1 MRMINAFSMFLLF
14 MNAFVH
20 FIEASDVDFPVAPV
34 AERIPHIDTVHGDI
48 RVDNY
53 YWLRQRD
60 NPAVIAYL
68 RAEND
73 YTSAMMNDTELLQ
86 DSLYSEMLARIKE
99 KDLSV
104 PARLD
109 GYYYYSRT
117 EQGMEYPIYCRKKG
131 SLDSAEQ
138 VLLDMNEL
146 AKAYSYLDLGMYE
159 ISPSHRYLAY
169 SIDTNGSERYTMYIK
184 DLDRDS
190 LLEDEIGNV
199 SYEAAWVNDEHA
211 IYYTVLDE
219 TKRPYKLF
227 KHILDT
233 PSDLDSIIY
242 HEKDE
247 AFWVD
252 VGKTKSRQYI
262 LVNTSSHTT
271 TEFRYCDADAP
282 ESGFQLFQPRKP
294 GVEYYI
300 DHHEDKFYIMTNDN
314 AINFK
319 LMETPVTEPAVVN
332 WREVI
337 PGRDSVRISGFD
349 VFENHLVVYE
359 REKGLERIRIIDLA
373 GNVDY
378 YIDFD
383 EPVYT
388 LWVARN
394 PEYRTD
400 LLRFEY
406 TSLKTPLTVFD
417 YNMTTRSRELKK
429 QYEVMGGYDP
439 DQYSSERIFAPTED
453 GTMIPISIVYR
464 KGPERDGNSP
474 LLLAGY
480 GAYGFSFETY
490 FSSNRLS
497 LLDRG
502 VIYAVAHVRGGGEMG
517 KFWHRQGQF
526 LNKINTFTDF
536 ISCARHLIEQRY
548 TSKDRLVISGGSA
561 GGLLMG
567 AVVNMHP
574 ELFRAV
580 IADVPFVDV
589 INTLLDSTIPLTV
602 VEYTELGSP
611 YEREFYECMKSY
623 SPYDNVTAR
632 DYPNMLVVANF
643 NDTRVQYWEPAKWV
657 AKLRALK
664 TDDNV
669 LILKVNMD
677 AGHEG
682 ASGRYDYL
690 RYVAFEYAFVLKTL
704 GLMNTEKIGRSEDV
718 RMRN

>member
-1 MRMINAFSMFLLF
+1 MRINNAGFIFLLSVT
-14 MNAFVH
+14 AYGYFV
-20 FIEASDVDFPVAPV
+20 EAARIDVPIAPV

-48 RVDNY
+48 RIDNY

-60 NPAVIAYL
+60 NPGVIAYL

-73 YTSAMMNDTELLQ
+73 YTSAMMKDTEPLQ

-99 KDLSV
+99 TDLSV

-117 EQGMEYPIYCRKKG
+117 EKGLEYPIYCRTKG
-131 SLDSAEQ
+131 SLDSAAQ
-138 VLLDMNEL
+138 ILLDMNEL
-146 AKAYSYLDLGMYE
+146 AEAYSYLDLGMYE

-169 SIDTNGSERYTMYIK
+169 SIDTSGAERYTMYIK
-184 DLDRDS
+184 DLEGDS
-190 LLEDEIGNV
+190 LLQDEIGNV

-219 TKRPYKLF
+219 TKRPDKLC
-227 KHILDT
+227 KHILGA
-233 PSDLDSIIY
+233 SQDLDSVVY
-242 HEKDE
+242 HERDE

-252 VGKTKSRQYI
+252 VRKSKSEQYI

-271 TEFRYCDADAP
+271 TEFWYCDADRP
-282 ESGFQLFQPRKP
+282 ESGFRVFQPRKL
-294 GVEYYI
+294 GIEYYI
-300 DHHEDKFYIMTNDN
+300 DHRDDKFYVMTNDN
-314 AINFK
+314 AMNFR
-319 LMETPVTEPAVVN
+319 LVETPVTKPAVVN
-332 WREVI
+332 WREVL

-349 VFENHLVVYE
+349 VFKDHLVVYE
-359 REKGLERIRIIDLA
+359 REKGLERIRIIDLSR
-373 GNVDY
+373 NVDH

-388 LWVARN
+388 LWAARN
-394 PEYRTD
+394 PEYSTD

-406 TSLKTPLTVFD
+406 TSLKTPMTVFD
-417 YNMTTRSRELKK
+417 YNMTTRYRELKK
-429 QYEVMGGYDP
+429 QYEVMGGYDL
-439 DQYSSERIFAPTED
+439 DEYTSERIFAAAED
-453 GTMIPISIVYR
+453 GTMIPISMVYR
-464 KGPERDGNSP
+464 NGMEKSGNSP

-480 GAYGFSFETY
+480 GAYGYSFETY

-502 VIYAVAHVRGGGEMG
+502 IIYAIAHVRGGGEMG

-526 LNKINTFTDF
+526 LNKNKTFTDL
-536 ISCARHLIEQRY
+536 ISCSRHLIEQRY
-548 TSKDRLVISGGSA
+548 TSKDRLILSGGSA
-561 GGLLMG
+561 GGLLVG

-574 ELFRAV
+574 ELFKAV

-611 YEREFYECMKSY
+611 YDREFYEYMKSY

-664 TDDNV
+664 TDDNLV
-669 LILKVNMD
+669 ILKVNMD

-704 GLMNTEKIGRSEDV
+704 GMTNTEKIRSSEDKKIG
-718 RMRN
+718 N